1 MKMDAVKLPVWLTE
15 EYRQQINEFRDR
27 EDLRKCR
34 SVFDL
39 LGAAEEKGEVEINRN
54 CIIIRCN
61 TRKGEAVD
69 SCTYDGVLAV
79 TEMRDGILLRLSHKR
94 LLWLPVSHDVQ
105 ENERLMEA
113 MQWLSVHCK
122 YHFRTA
128 RLRLRGVGLGKRI
141 AFCFRPRQGYDM
153 GRGVI
158 NGAIAAFICLVLF
171 VGTVFFFFFFRN
183 HKIPQQDAVR
193 FSGVLT
199 RVDTF
204 YRRSGISCAD
214 LVFKNDEEKTVDGCC
229 LGYGLAEK
237 LERLPAGT
245 QMDLLIHPDSE
256 YILQI
261 EAEGLTLL
269 DFDNAQN
276 RLWNESLFF
285 AGLGVLMYAVG
296 VYMIYMFIRKKY

>member
-1 MKMDAVKLPVWLTE
+1 MDAVKLTLWVGE
-15 EYRQQINEFRDR
+15 EYRRQINEIRER

-39 LGAAEEKGEVEINRN
+39 LGAADEKGEVEINRN
-54 CIIIRCN
+54 CIIVRCN

-79 TEMRDGILLRLSHKR
+79 TEMRGGILLRLSHKR
-94 LLWLPVSHDVQ
+94 LLWLPVSGDGQ

-128 RLRLRGVGLGKRI
+128 RLKLRGVDLGKRI
-141 AFCFRPRQGYDM
+141 AFRFRPRQGYDM

-171 VGTVFFFFFFRN
+171 AGTVFCGEPFRN

-193 FSGVLT
+193 YSAVFQQADIT
-199 RVDTF
+199 R
-204 YRRSGISCAD
+204 RRSSISYAD
-214 LVFKNDEEKTVDGCC
+214 LVFQNGEEKTVDGCC
-229 LGYGLAEK
+229 LGHGLAEK

-245 QMDLLIHPDSE
+245 RMDLLIHPDSE
-256 YILQI
+256 TILQI

-269 DFDNAQN
+269 DFDYAQSQ
-276 RLWNESLFF
+276 LWHESLFF

-296 VYMIYMFIRKKY
+296 AYMIYMFIRKKY